1 MPEQE
6 NARRQ
11 RLAAAMVSRDLSAV
25 LVTDLINVRH
35 LTGFTGSNGA
45 VVVFADAG
53 CSLATDS
60 RYEIQAGKESP
71 DVASVIT
78 RDCAAALIALAASQG
93 HSTIGFEDESL
104 TVHEFAELAAA
115 SNGELVP
122 VGGLVSE
129 RRMVK
134 DETEL
139 SYLRQACAAT
149 DQALEQV
156 LPQLRPGVTER
167 QIARWLDD
175 ALRDLTGADPA
186 FETIV
191 ATGENSAIPHHT
203 PTEQEVQRGDF
214 LKIDFGG
221 RVAGYHADMT
231 RTVMIGREPSD
242 WQSEIYAVVAQ
253 AQAAGRAALSATAA
267 AADVDRAARSVVERA
282 GFGDAFGH
290 GLGHGVGLRIHEA
303 PFLGRNSADR
313 LTAAVPV
320 TVEPG
325 IYLAGRGGVR
335 IEDTVVVHQDRVEV
349 LTNTSRELLVLD

>member
-1 MPEQE
+1 MPDIE

-11 RLAAAMVSRDLSAV
+11 RLAAAMVSRDMSAV
-25 LVTDLINVRH
+25 LVTDLVNVQH

-45 VVVFADAG
+45 FMLLADG
-53 CSLATDS
+53 GSTLATDS
-60 RYEIQAGKESP
+60 RYEIPASEQCP
-71 DVASVIT
+71 DVPSVIT
-78 RDCAAALIALAASQG
+78 RECAAALIALAAGQG
-93 HSTIGFEDESL
+93 HSTVGFEDEALS
-104 TVHEFAELAAA
+104 VREFAELAAT
-115 SNGELVP
+115 SSCELIP
-122 VGGLVSE
+122 VGGLVTE
-129 RRMVK
+129 QRMVK

-149 DQALEQV
+149 DQALALV
-156 LPQLRPGVTER
+156 LPQVHPGVTER

-175 ALRDLTGADPA
+175 ALRDLTGDEPA

-191 ATGENSAIPHHT
+191 ATGENSAIPHHS
-203 PTEQEVQRGDF
+203 PTEREVERGDL
-214 LKIDFGG
+214 LKMDFGG

-231 RTVMIGREPSD
+231 RTVLVGRGPSD
-242 WQSEIYAVVAQ
+242 WQSEIYAVVAE
-253 AQAAGRAALSATAA
+253 AQAAGRAALTATAA
-267 AADVDRAARSVVERA
+267 AADVDHAARSVIEQA

-313 LTAAVPV
+313 LAAAVPV

-335 IEDTVVVHQDRVEV
+335 IEDTVVVHHDRVEV